1 MKDLKYIILALLA
14 LILVSCEK
22 RSSKGAIEGLWIS
35 TDETSVILPNGTQK
49 TVLRI
54 GKEHEGEYTARG
66 VFLWK
71 GCYHSEWELVDLLHD
86 RNTDSIIILDA
97 DGDSFKGR
105 VDWKNMKI
113 TGAVHIPDNEEDP
126 VDFIRAEEN
135 LESELFHPRKPGKN
149 GEVAYTYSVPEQL
162 NDGLESASIMECGID
177 SVTVNSLMKEIIN
190 QEYGRM
196 ESLLVLKDN
205 KLIVEE
211 YFYSYNRERLHPI
224 YSCTKS
230 ITSLLLGSALEEHS
244 EIQVDQSLFYFFP
257 KYDSLETSEK
267 EQITLEH
274 SLTMTAGLQWNEFP
288 GEMYETDDWFHYI
301 LSRSLTSNPGEEF
314 LYNSGCSILL
324 DGVILFL
331 VGKHADSY
339 AEDVLF
345 KPLGISKYIWETHPN
360 GTPQCGAGLQML
372 PRDMAKIGLLVLNNG
387 LWNNKQIV
395 SKEWLLQST
404 KPSVVESEYF
414 DYGYQWW
421 LRSGHNKQ
429 WWAETPSVSKK
440 EPQMIIALG
449 WGGQFIIV
457 VKELNLVV
465 ITTASDYDNDRANS
479 KIPMV
484 IEKIIPIIEQLK

>member
-1 MKDLKYIILALLA
+1 MNDLKNIILALLA

-22 RSSKGAIEGLWIS
+22 RSSIETIEGLWIS
-35 TDETSVILPNGTQK
+35 TDETSVILPHGTQK
-49 TVLRI
+49 TVLKI
-54 GKEHEGEYTARG
+54 GKDHEGEYAARG

-71 GCYHSEWELVDLLHD
+71 GCYHSEWELLDLLHD
-86 RNTDSIIILDA
+86 PITDSIILKDV
-97 DGDSFKGR
+97 DGDSFRGR
-105 VDWKNMKI
+105 VDLKNGKI
-113 TGAVHIPDNEEDP
+113 TGAVHLPDNNVNP
-126 VDFIRAEEN
+126 IDFIPTVEN
-135 LESELFHPRKPGKN
+135 LESDLFHPRKPYEN
-149 GEVAYTYSVPEQL
+149 GEMDYTYLVPEQL
-162 NDGLESASIMECGID
+162 NDGLESASMIECGID
-177 SVTVNSLMKEIIN
+177 TAMVVSLMKEIIH
-190 QEYGRM
+190 QKYGRM

-230 ITSLLLGSALEEHS
+230 ITSLLLGSALEENR
-244 EIQVDQSLFYFFP
+244 EIQVDQSLLYFFP
-257 KYDSLETSEK
+257 EYDSLKTKEK

-288 GEMYETDDWFHYI
+288 EEMYKTDNWFHYI
-301 LSRSLTSNPGEEF
+301 LSRPLTSNPGVEF
-314 LYNSGCSILL
+314 QYNSGCSILL
-324 DGVILFL
+324 DGVIFFL
-331 VGKHADSY
+331 VGKHANAY

-395 SKEWLLQST
+395 SEEWLLQST
-404 KPSVVESEYF
+404 MPRVVESEYF

-421 LRSGHNKQ
+421 LRSRHNKQ
-429 WWAETPSVSKK
+429 WWAEPPVPSKE

-465 ITTASDYDNDRANS
+465 ITTASDYENDKANS

-484 IEKIIPIIEQLK
+484 IDKIIPIIEQKK